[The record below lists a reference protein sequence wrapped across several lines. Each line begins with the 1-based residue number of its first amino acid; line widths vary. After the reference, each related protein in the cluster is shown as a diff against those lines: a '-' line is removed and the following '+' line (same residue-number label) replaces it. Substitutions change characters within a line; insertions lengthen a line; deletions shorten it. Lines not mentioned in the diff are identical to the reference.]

1 MSARTTRTG
10 RAAFTLIEVL
20 VAVAIMAVA
29 FAIVWSTFTA
39 AVNGWQRGTKLLD
52 QLHRGDFVMEQLVL
66 ALRSAAFFSNRP
78 DKYGFRLD
86 ESGGGEGSR
95 DTMSWVTSGMA
106 FLPPDS
112 PLANGL
118 HRLEFGLDTDDEGR
132 PAVAIRAWPH
142 LADEEESDVKG
153 EPWFVSTEIKGFRC
167 RTYNAEDEKWE
178 HEWENTNSVPR
189 LVELT
194 LYLQP
199 FEDYEEPQKIQR
211 LVEIPIAP
219 PLDEAAKSS
228 GEAGGAAETP
238 TPEAG
243 GETPA
248 GTEGET
254 GGAGAP
260 AQEGGK

>member
-1 MSARTTRTG
+1 MSGPRAAKG

-52 QLHRGDFVMEQLVL
+52 QLHRGDFVMEQLVI

-86 ESGGGEGSR
+86 ESGSGESSR
-95 DTMSWVTSGMA
+95 DTISWVTSGLA

-118 HRLEFGLDTDDEGR
+118 HRLEFGLDTDDRGR

-153 EPWFVSTEIKGFRC
+153 EPWYVSTEVQGFRC

-189 LVELT
+189 LVEIT

-199 FEDYEEPQKIQR
+199 FEDYEEPQKLQR

-219 PLDEAAKSS
+219 PLDEAAQSS
-228 GEAGGAAETP
+228 GEVDGSPETPAPGAETP
-238 TPEAG
+238 TGG
-243 GETPA
+243 GEPAGEGQTPA
-248 GTEGET
+248 PEGRE
-254 GGAGAP
+254 
-260 AQEGGK
+260 